1 MSIRQQVD
9 AVRKLGH
16 IDLRWSNPKFQ
27 RFVLGFLIFVT
38 LSALLSW
45 GYFQIIKIIGISL
58 LTLGLLVALAVYLY
72 KYQRNVFDN
81 SRLIGLLGLILI
93 ALAFI
98 SKIITPFLPGYLIP
112 VAGVAMLVT
121 ILFNDQLGFFT
132 VLLGTI
138 MVGLVTGNHVEF
150 PIVSALSGLVAVF
163 MVSQV
168 SQRSE
173 LTQAGLGISLS
184 LAYLGLAIGL
194 IQGLPFVMTIRNAGW
209 GLISGIFSAVLT
221 IGTLPFLET
230 VFGVTTSLKLLELS
244 SPNQFLLRELMT
256 NAPGTY
262 NHSVVTANLAESAA
276 EAVGADPLLSRVG
289 AYYHDIGKMK
299 RPFFFIENQ
308 IDINEHDKI
317 NPNLSCL
324 IITAHVKEGVE
335 LAREH
340 KLPREII
347 EIIREHHG
355 TTLVTY
361 FYHRAKEAVVK
372 ERISEDDF
380 RYSGVRPRSKEA
392 ALVML
397 ADSVEAAARTMSKPS
412 LNRLE
417 QLIRKIVQEK
427 LNDGQLDES
436 ALTLAD
442 LEKIIRAFTQT
453 IASVYHYRIEYPK
466 IDTVNKRRFTVYG
479 NPARQSSKRS

>member
-1 MSIRQQVD
+1 MTLRQQIDIVK
-9 AVRKLGH
+9 RLGR
-16 IDLRWSNPKFQ
+16 IDLRWSNPNLQ
-27 RFVLGFLIFVT
+27 RFVLGFFIFVAV
-38 LSALLSW
+38 SALLSW
-45 GYFQIIKIIGISL
+45 GYFQVTKIVGISL
-58 LTLGLLVALAVYLY
+58 LSLGLLVSLAVYLY
-72 KYQRNVFDN
+72 KYQNEVFNN
-81 SRLIGLLGLILI
+81 SRLIVLLALLLI
-93 ALAFI
+93 ALIFI
-98 SKIITPFLPGYLIP
+98 AKIVIPFLPGYLIP

-121 ILFNDQLGFFT
+121 ILFNYQLAVAV
-132 VLLGTI
+132 VLLAGVI
-138 MVGLVTGNHVEF
+138 VGIVTGNHIEF
-150 PIVSALSGLVAVF
+150 PIVSLISGLFAVF
-163 MVSQV
+163 MVSHL

-173 LTQAGLGISLS
+173 LTQAGLGISLT
-184 LAYLGLAIGL
+184 LAYLCLAASL
-194 IQGLPFVMTIRNAGW
+194 MQGQSLVMTVRNAGW
-209 GLISGIFSAVLT
+209 GMISGIFSAVLT
-221 IGTLPFLET
+221 IGGLPFLESA
-230 VFGVTTSLKLLELS
+230 FGVTTSLRLLELS

-262 NHSVVTANLAESAA
+262 NHSVVAANLAESAA
-276 EAVGADPLLSRVG
+276 EAIGADPLLARVG

-335 LAREH
+335 LAKEH
-340 KLPREII
+340 RLPPEII
-347 EIIREHHG
+347 DIIREHHG

-361 FYHRAKEAVVK
+361 FYHRAKEKVVK
-372 ERISEDDF
+372 DRISEDDF

-417 QLIRKIVQEK
+417 QLIRKIVQGK

-436 ALTLAD
+436 DLTLAD
-442 LEKIIRAFTQT
+442 LEKIIKAFSQT

-466 IDTVNKRRFTVYG
+466 TEPNNKGKFAVYG
-479 NPARQSSKRS
+479 NPSGQSPKRH

>member
-1 MSIRQQVD
+1 MSIHQQID
-9 AVRKLGH
+9 AVKKLGH
-16 IDLRWSNPKFQ
+16 IDLRWSNPKLQ
-27 RFVLGFLIFVT
+27 RFVLGLLIFVT
-38 LSALLSW
+38 ISALLSW

-58 LTLGLLVALAVYLY
+58 LTLGLLTALAVYLY
-72 KYQRNVFDN
+72 KYQRSVSDN
-81 SRLIGLLGLILI
+81 LRLVGLLGLILI

-98 SKIITPFLPGYLIP
+98 SKIIIPFLPGYLIP

-121 ILFNDQLGFFT
+121 ILFNYQLGVLT
-132 VLLGTI
+132 VLISTV
-138 MVGLVTGNHVEF
+138 MVAVVTGNHVEF
-150 PIVSALSGLVAVF
+150 VIVSALSGLIAVF
-163 MVSQV
+163 LVSQV

-173 LTQAGLGISLS
+173 LTQAGLVISLS
-184 LAYLGLAIGL
+184 VAYLGLAMGL
-194 IQGLPFVMTIRNAGW
+194 IQGLPFVMTLRNAGW

-230 VFGVTTSLKLLELS
+230 VFGITTSIKLLELS

-262 NHSVVTANLAESAA
+262 NHSVVAANLAESAA
-276 EAVGADPLLSRVG
+276 EAVGADPLLARVG

-340 KLPREII
+340 NLPKEII
-347 EIIREHHG
+347 EIIQEHHG

-372 ERISEDDF
+372 QRISEDDF

-417 QLIRKIVQEK
+417 QLIRKIVQGK

-442 LEKIIRAFTQT
+442 LEKIIKAFTQT
-453 IASVYHYRIEYPK
+453 IGSVYHYRIEYPNV
-466 IDTVNKRRFTVYG
+466 DTVNKRKFTVYG
-479 NPARQSSKRS
+479 DTVRQSTKRS